1 MFVDGKWGTVCNK
14 GFVDASAEIACK

>member
-14 GFVDASAEIACK
+14 GFVDASAEVACK